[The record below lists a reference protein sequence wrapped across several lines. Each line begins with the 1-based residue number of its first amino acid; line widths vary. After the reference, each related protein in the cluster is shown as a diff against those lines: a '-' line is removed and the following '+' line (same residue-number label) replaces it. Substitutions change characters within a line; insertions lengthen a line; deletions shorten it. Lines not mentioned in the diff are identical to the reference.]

1 MTFKQ
6 LLWPILLFAPVNA
19 AGCWAMMYLF
29 RDDKIYATTFL
40 GLGCAGIVIAL
51 CAYLY
56 VLVKNVERH

>member
-1 MTFKQ
+1 
-6 LLWPILLFAPVNA
+6 
-19 AGCWAMMYLF
+19 MMYIF

-56 VLVKNVERH
+56 VVVNNVERR